1 MTKFF
6 EITRS
11 LYSKSSL
18 RQLKDDAGHTII
30 GVALLVSPLIL
41 LIDLFLIPVTIFGKI
56 VDKIF
61 LEEVE
66 QK

>member
-6 EITRS
+6 EITKS

-18 RQLKDDAGHTII
+18 KHLKYESGHT
-30 GVALLVSPLIL
+30 ALGILLLFSPLIL
-41 LIDLFLIPVTIFGKI
+41 LIDLFLIPVTIFGKT

-61 LEEVE
+61 LKEVE
-66 QK
+66 